1 MTAAGLMSDSRDS
14 RPATRPSGPPLVE
27 IRNLLVERD
36 GRRLLDGIDLAIA
49 PGRIVTLIGPNGAGK
64 STLVKAALGLVAP
77 SAGTVVR
84 RPGLRIGYVPQS
96 LAVDRTLPLT
106 ARRFMTL
113 ADVHGRRPRASEI
126 AEALAEAGAE
136 GLETR
141 SFHKLSGGEAKRVM
155 LARAL
160 LQQPDLLV
168 LDEAAAHLDMPGQIA
183 FYRTLRAIRDRR
195 GCGILMVSHDLHLVM
210 SATDHVLC
218 LNGHVCCSGHP
229 DDVSRDPAFLALFGP
244 LGADAL
250 APYHH
255 AHDHVHDHVHGPGGC
270 TAGCGPDDVPH
281 DHAAAGH
288 HHHH

>member
-1 MTAAGLMSDSRDS
+1 MTALLHVREGRAGD
-14 RPATRPSGPPLVE
+14 PAATPAAEPLVE

-36 GRRLLDGIDLAIA
+36 GRRLLDGIDLTIA

-64 STLVKAALGLVAP
+64 STLVKVALGLIVP
-77 SAGTVVR
+77 SAGMVVR

-113 ADVHGRRPRASEI
+113 ADVHGRRPRAAEI

-136 GLETR
+136 GLEDR

-218 LNGHVCCSGHP
+218 LNGHVCCSDHP

-255 AHDHVHDHVHGPGGC
+255 AHDHVHDHIHGPGGC
-270 TAGCGPDDVPH
+270 TAGCGPEDDAH
-281 DHAAAGH
+281 HADTGH

>member
-1 MTAAGLMSDSRDS
+1 MTALLQVREGRAGGPVAA
-14 RPATRPSGPPLVE
+14 PAAPPLVE

-36 GRRLLDGIDLAIA
+36 GRRLLDGIDLTIA

-64 STLVKAALGLVAP
+64 STLVKVALGLIAP

-84 RPGLRIGYVPQS
+84 RPGLRIGYVPQA

-113 ADVHGRRPRASEI
+113 ADVHGRRPRAAEI

-136 GLETR
+136 GLEDR

-255 AHDHVHDHVHGPGGC
+255 AHDHVHDHIHGPGGC
-270 TAGCGPDDVPH
+270 TAGCGPDDAH
-281 DHAAAGH
+281 HADTGH

>member
-1 MTAAGLMSDSRDS
+1 MTAAAH
-14 RPATRPSGPPLVE
+14 RPVAAVAGGVDPAPLVD
-27 IRNLLVERD
+27 IRGLVIARD

-49 PGRIVTLIGPNGAGK
+49 PGRIISLIGPNGAGK
-64 STLVKAALGLVAP
+64 STLVKVALGLIAP
-77 SAGTVVR
+77 DEGTVRR

-113 ADVHGRRPRASEI
+113 ADVRGRRATAAEI
-126 AEALAEAGAE
+126 AQALAEAGAE
-136 GLETR
+136 GLENR
-141 SFHKLSGGEAKRVM
+141 SFHSLSGGEAKRVM

-160 LQQPDLLV
+160 LQAPDLLV

-183 FYRTLRAIRDRR
+183 FYRTLRTIRDRR
-195 GCGILMVSHDLHLVM
+195 GCGILLVSHDLHLVM

-244 LGADAL
+244 MGAEAL

-255 AHDHVHDHVHGPGGC
+255 AHDHVHDHVHIHGHGAADDC
-270 TAGCGPDDVPH
+270 TAGCRQAGPIQPH
-281 DHAAAGH
+281 S
-288 HHHH
+288 

>member
-1 MTAAGLMSDSRDS
+1 MTALLQVREGRAGG
-14 RPATRPSGPPLVE
+14 PAVAPAAPPLVE

-36 GRRLLDGIDLAIA
+36 GRRLLDGIDLTIA

-64 STLVKAALGLVAP
+64 STLVKVALGLIVP

-84 RPGLRIGYVPQS
+84 RPGLRIGYVPQA

-113 ADVHGRRPRASEI
+113 ADVHGRRPRAAEI

-136 GLETR
+136 GLEDR

-255 AHDHVHDHVHGPGGC
+255 AHDHVHDHIHGPGGC
-270 TAGCGPDDVPH
+270 TAGCGPDDAH
-281 DHAAAGH
+281 HADTGH

>member
-1 MTAAGLMSDSRDS
+1 MTALLQVREGRAGG
-14 RPATRPSGPPLVE
+14 PAVASAAPPLVE

-36 GRRLLDGIDLAIA
+36 GRRLLDGIDLTIA

-64 STLVKAALGLVAP
+64 STLVKVALGLIAP

-84 RPGLRIGYVPQS
+84 RPGLRIGYVPQA

-113 ADVHGRRPRASEI
+113 ADVHGRRPRAAEI

-136 GLETR
+136 GLEDR

-255 AHDHVHDHVHGPGGC
+255 AHDHVHDHIHGPGGC
-270 TAGCGPDDVPH
+270 TAGCGPDDAH
-281 DHAAAGH
+281 HADTGH

>member
-1 MTAAGLMSDSRDS
+1 MTALLQVREGRAGG
-14 RPATRPSGPPLVE
+14 PAVAPAAPPLVE

-36 GRRLLDGIDLAIA
+36 GRRLLDGIDLTIA

-64 STLVKAALGLVAP
+64 STLVKVALGLIAP

-84 RPGLRIGYVPQS
+84 RPGLRIGYVPQA

-113 ADVHGRRPRASEI
+113 ADVHGRRPRAAEI

-136 GLETR
+136 GLEDR

-218 LNGHVCCSGHP
+218 LKGHVCCSGHP

-255 AHDHVHDHVHGPGGC
+255 AHDHVHDHIHGPGGC
-270 TAGCGPDDVPH
+270 TAGCGPDDAH
-281 DHAAAGH
+281 HADTGH